1 MRLSLLRAA
10 SAAAPVMTQPVQEGE
25 PDARYPRNNRGQPE
39 FAAVL
44 LTLDHLLDSDPFHV
58 NQKSVYTTRNPAE
71 ELIHL
76 MNNVYQDNRSN
87 FINSPATFEILKQL
101 ETDPDHSIAL
111 YFVPSTTRDRTGG
124 MIAQVILSLPAL
136 QKLVLHPKFGDGSS
150 LLAMNALVDAVT
162 LLAQRAIQQHG
173 EIPPLLLMQLGEP
186 EQV

>member
-1 MRLSLLRAA
+1 MRLSLLKAA
-10 SAAAPVMTQPVQEGE
+10 TAAPVLTQVIEEGE

-44 LTLDHLLDSDPFHV
+44 LTLDHLLDADNFHV
-58 NQKSVYTTRNPAE
+58 NQKAVYTTRNPAE

-76 MNNVYQDNRSN
+76 MNNVYNDQRAS

-111 YFVPSTTRDRTGG
+111 YLVPSTTRDRTGG
-124 MIAQVILSLPAL
+124 LIAQVILSMPAL

-150 LLAMNALVDAVT
+150 LLAMNALVDAVAM
-162 LLAQRAIQQHG
+162 LAQRAIIQTG

-186 EQV
+186 EEVA